1 VDIVAARATTVD
13 APGAALDL
21 DLLGMTLVSHEER
34 PYGGFLMTFFYHV
47 VVAHDESTRPPLV
60 RLISLAV
67 AGCTTG
73 SPRPLV
79 PMLSCCGTRFL
90 ASTPPRVA
98 PSLWVWGS
106 VACSAVRC
114 IRLPGGYEARQ
125 GDVLRKHFTLRVV
138 I

>member
-1 VDIVAARATTVD
+1 VDIVAARAAAVD
-13 APGAALDL
+13 APRAALNL

-73 SPRPLV
+73 SPRPLGAHALMLRDAV
-79 PMLSCCGTRFL
+79 LSLYPTTGSAFPMGMGQRSM
-90 ASTPPRVA
+90 
-98 PSLWVWGS
+98 
-106 VACSAVRC
+106 
-114 IRLPGGYEARQ
+114 
-125 GDVLRKHFTLRVV
+125 
-138 I
+138 